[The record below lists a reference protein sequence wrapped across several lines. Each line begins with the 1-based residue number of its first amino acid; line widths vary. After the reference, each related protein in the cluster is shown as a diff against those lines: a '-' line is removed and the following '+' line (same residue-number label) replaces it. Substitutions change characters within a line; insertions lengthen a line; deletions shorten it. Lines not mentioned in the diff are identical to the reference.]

1 VERDRSIRLDLDAD
15 VYSPAED
22 TFLMLSAL
30 EIRKGERAL
39 EMGCGSGYI
48 ALHMAKAGAS
58 VTAVDVDPLAAE
70 NTRKNAELNHLEI
83 VVLVSDLFQN
93 VPGTYDLLV
102 FNPPYLRGNADGQED
117 LCWAGGEDGVTI
129 TARFLQEAKGRLA
142 TGGRTIIIVSSD
154 CDGEAMERALLGWRR
169 RKLASQNL
177 FFERLDVLELKL

>member
-1 VERDRSIRLDLDAD
+1 MERDRSIRLDLDVG
-15 VYSPAED
+15 VYAPAED

-39 EMGCGSGYI
+39 EMGCGSGHI

-70 NTRKNAELNHLEI
+70 NTRKNAELNRLEI
-83 VVLVSDLFQN
+83 VVLISDLFQN

-102 FNPPYLRGNADGQED
+102 FNPPYLRGIVEGQED

-129 TARFLQEAKGRLA
+129 TARFLQEAKGHLA
-142 TGGRTIIIVSSD
+142 TGGRAIIIVSSD
-154 CDGEAMERALLGWRR
+154 CEGEAMERALSGWKI

-177 FFERLDVLELKL
+177 FFERLDVLELTL